1 MELGQFDVQDIDAG
15 FHDCFEHSDDIDE
28 EELLASLQTTTLA
41 KKASA
46 NTIQVTKVPKLP
58 KRMTTMVGI
67 IED

>member
-1 MELGQFDVQDIDAG
+1 MELGQFDIQDIDAG

-28 EELLASLQTTTLA
+28 EEMLASLQTTQLA

-46 NTIQVTKVPKLP
+46 LQVTKTARLPKL
-58 KRMTTMVGI
+58 MTTMIGI

>member
-1 MELGQFDVQDIDAG
+1 MELGQFDIQDIDAG

-28 EELLASLQTTTLA
+28 EEMLASLQTTQLA

-46 NTIQVTKVPKLP
+46 LQVTKTPKLP
-58 KRMTTMVGI
+58 KRMTTMIGI